1 MIDIK
6 HKLSTIED
14 IKMLR
19 VPPNYD
25 YDDVIPWIVVHL
37 FMHLKTIVFTRIDLV
52 TTESEVLVRV

>member
-1 MIDIK
+1 
-6 HKLSTIED
+6 
-14 IKMLR
+14 MLR

-25 YDDVIPWIVVHL
+25 YDDVISWIVVHL

>member
-25 YDDVIPWIVVHL
+25 YDDVISWIVVHL